1 MLYLFAYPKNN
12 MNIERGDIMRVD
24 GTDHLIMDK
33 IQQQTGRTKI
43 NTMEDTSADNEVK
56 KRQESIRGKA
66 LSGENTLDQAE
77 ELEEAVEQAN
87 DASDAVDL
95 NLRFQIHE
103 KSERIMVEVVDIR
116 NNEVVKEIPSE
127 QVLNLVGQIQDLIGF
142 FLDEQR

>member
-33 IQQQTGRTKI
+33 IQQQTGRTKV

-56 KRQESIRGKA
+56 KRQETIRGKA

-77 ELEEAVEQAN
+77 ELEEAVKQAN